1 MSTHTK
7 PVNEQS
13 FEQEVLQSDRPVLVD
28 FYADWCGPCQVI
40 KPVLEELAK
49 EYEGRVDVRKVDVDQ
64 NQGLAQRYGVRS
76 IPTLLVFKGGQAQ
89 ETVVGLRS
97 KTQLAE
103 ILDRVA

>member
-7 PVNEQS
+7 PVDEHS
-13 FEQEVLQSDRPVLVD
+13 FDKEVLQSDRPVLVD

-40 KPVLEELAK
+40 KPVLEELAE
-49 EYEGRVDVRKVDVDQ
+49 EYEGRIDVRKVDVDV
-64 NQGLAQRYGVRS
+64 NQGLAQQFGVRS
-76 IPTLLVFKGGQAQ
+76 IPTLLVFKDGQAQ